1 MSAEDGCWGAADG
14 CSLTA
19 DGCALAADVPEGSA
33 DLCVEA
39 DARRGLVHHGPLVAS
54 VNGELFANR
63 RKFEYDVCH
72 GERVPCELAR
82 VVCKDEADRCEE
94 ATFDGQDSAV
104 GRKDAAVS
112 CANAAFG

>member
-1 MSAEDGCWGAADG
+1 
-14 CSLTA
+14 
-19 DGCALAADVPEGSA
+19 
-33 DLCVEA
+33 
-39 DARRGLVHHGPLVAS
+39 
-54 VNGELFANR
+54 
-63 RKFEYDVCH
+63 
-72 GERVPCELAR
+72 VPCELAR